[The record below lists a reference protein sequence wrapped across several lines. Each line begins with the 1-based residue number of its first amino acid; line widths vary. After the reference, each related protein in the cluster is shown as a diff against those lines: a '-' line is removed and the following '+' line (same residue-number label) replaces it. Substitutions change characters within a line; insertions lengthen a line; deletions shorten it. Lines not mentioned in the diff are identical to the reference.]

1 MTTVL
6 KRNEWDVL
14 AWGVNSKN
22 ASSVSSGSTEKKKS
36 ARDING
42 AEARRKAKCA
52 ISGMLLNKN
61 YPSVI

>member
-22 ASSVSSGSTEKKKS
+22 ASSVSSGSTEKKKVQGILTEQKQEG
-36 ARDING
+36 R
-42 AEARRKAKCA
+42 
-52 ISGMLLNKN
+52 LN
-61 YPSVI
+61 VR